1 MAAVLASGP
10 AAYLSHSSSGAL
22 HDVAEPGTGP
32 VDVSVVSNRA
42 LRHRGIRVHRIGS
55 LTPSDVTEVDDIPTT
70 TVARVLL
77 DLAAKGRVHELDT
90 AIGRAQ
96 RKRVLDVPAVA
107 ALIDR
112 CRGHR
117 GVARLRLETEE
128 LRPHGGVPKSA
139 FERRFRRLF
148 DSYRLPKPVINGLI
162 VLEHTTL
169 QVDFHWPEARLVVE
183 ADGYAFHSDKSAHEQ
198 DRWRDQELKRARW
211 EVLRFTWR
219 QLTEEPARTAQIIAE
234 FLEDRLPR

>member
-1 MAAVLASGP
+1 MAAVLACGP

-22 HDVAEPGTGP
+22 HDVAQRGAGP
-32 VDVSVVSNRA
+32 IGVSVITDRVRLHAGVS
-42 LRHRGIRVHRIGS
+42 VHRVGS
-55 LTPSDVTEVDDIPTT
+55 LTPSDVTVVDGIPTT

-77 DLAAKGRVHELDT
+77 DFAAEGRIADLGA

-96 RKRVLDVPAVA
+96 RARSLDVAAVA
-107 ALIDR
+107 ALIER

-117 GVARLRLETEE
+117 GVARLRLETEG
-128 LRPHGGVPKSA
+128 LLPHGGVPKSE

-148 DSYRLPKPVINGLI
+148 EAHRLPEPVINGLI
-162 VLEHTTL
+162 TLEHCTL

-183 ADGYAFHSDKSAHEQ
+183 ADGYRWHSDKSAHEQ
-198 DRWRDQELKRARW
+198 DRRRDQELKRAGW

-219 QLTEEPARTAQIIAE
+219 QLTQEPARTAGLIAE
-234 FLEDRLPR
+234 MLEARLPR